1 MFSHDVILQHVL
13 SNTLE
18 VTQLT
23 LNVGVQLSTLN
34 IQTMFGGCV
43 LDQILFLRSLE
54 VTGRTI
60 EEGLIEVLLEM

>member
-60 EEGLIEVLLEM
+60 EKGLIEVLLEM